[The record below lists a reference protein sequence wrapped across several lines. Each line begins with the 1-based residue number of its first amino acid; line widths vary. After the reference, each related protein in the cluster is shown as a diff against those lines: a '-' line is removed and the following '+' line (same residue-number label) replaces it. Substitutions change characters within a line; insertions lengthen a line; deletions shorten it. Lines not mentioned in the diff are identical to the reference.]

1 MQIGTDQSYLLGL
14 FNTSSSDSNGIVSM
28 DLSSL
33 YAPISTAS
41 SASGSNNPVAPTP
54 PWNTTETPV
63 QASAKVQSALAG
75 QSFINENAAKLNFP
89 GASTDY
95 KKLFALYQG
104 LSSLMD
110 LANTAAGPNSPQYNA
125 QLAQAFASGMQE
137 VSRYL
142 ATSTF
147 SKLRLT
153 EGVSTTADTAQ
164 LKIAEPAA
172 TYITPPLTNSPTADV
187 AAFDGAAQFSIAV
200 TLNNVTKNIPIDLA
214 NLGTQPRSIG
224 AVVDY
229 INAQLSAAGVETRFA
244 TSRIPGQ
251 PQIITSGGTTV
262 NLPPTSDQ
270 WALKVNVGT
279 SETVSFSAP
288 QTAGAVYVGQTVGNP
303 NSAADPKI
311 VADARSQ
318 LLKFQTDTTNVSAP
332 PQISS
337 QPNFVA
343 SRVFAENLDTGVG
356 TIHAMQT
363 AADGSVYMLAD
374 VTRSVEGQAV
384 QGTQDVALMKYDSA
398 GQLIYTRTLG
408 ASDSASGLGLAVSS
422 TGQVAVVGQ
431 VTGTLNGA
439 TNGAL
444 NSNAN
449 GTSDQ
454 TDSFTTL
461 YDKSG
466 NEVWTDRRG
475 STLQDQASQVAFS
488 GDGATVYVA
497 GQAQGQMPGSSV
509 PPAGGYDGY
518 IAAFKTSAT
527 GGPQATFTQSFGT
540 AGQDTPKG
548 MVIDGNQLITASVE
562 SGHAVLRNYDIS
574 SGQPVLSS
582 TRDLGDL
589 QGGNLTGLALN
600 AGQLVVSG
608 TTANGALAAGTITR
622 AASGGTD
629 AFAAQIAE
637 NLSPSAGD
645 AIAYYGGSGNDKAT
659 ALSVSN
665 GQVWIAGQAG
675 TDLPGQPAVG
685 TQDGFLAQL
694 NISAGTIVNSD
705 RFTGKDGMAAPTA
718 IAVDTSGSSFLDRLG
733 LPKGTLGGDTSLQL
747 SSHSTLRAGE
757 QFTVG
762 PAHGSQATITIDP
775 GETLSTLATKIQRAS
790 GSNLT
795 ATVTNTMTQQQLIL
809 TPTYGSSMIQLSS
822 GPKGKDA
829 LATLGLPEG
838 LLSQT
843 ITLGGK
849 TSAADG
855 GTKIYGLGLATTV
868 NIDNA
873 AQISHAKSV
882 VNSALGVIR
891 MAYQDLV
898 TAASPPTP
906 AQAAAAAGK
915 TNAVPQYLTDELAN
929 LNAGLARLTGGS
941 SGSTTSL
948 LA

>member
-1 MQIGTDQSYLLGL
+1 MQIGTDQSFVLGL
-14 FNTSSSDSNGIVSM
+14 FNTSNTNSNGVTSM

-33 YAPISTAS
+33 YAPSSSGNSSTPS
-41 SASGSNNPVAPTP
+41 RPVAPTP
-54 PWNTTETPV
+54 PWNTTETTAK
-63 QASAKVQSALAG
+63 ASANVQVALAG
-75 QSFINENAAKLNFP
+75 QSFINENAAQLDLP
-89 GASTDY
+89 SASTDY
-95 KKLFALYQG
+95 RKLFALYQG

-110 LANTAAGPNSPQYNA
+110 LANTAAGPTSPQFHA
-125 QLAQAFASGMQE
+125 QLSKAFDSGLTQI
-137 VSRYL
+137 SSYTN
-142 ATSTF
+142 TSTF
-147 SKLRLT
+147 NKLRLT
-153 EGVSTTADTAQ
+153 LGEADTADTAK
-164 LKIAEPAA
+164 LSIAKSA
-172 TYITPPLTNSPTADV
+172 TTYTTPPLTNSATADV
-187 AAFDGAAQFSIAV
+187 PAFDGAAQFNIAV
-200 TLNNVTKNIPIDLA
+200 KLNHTTTNIPIDLS
-214 NLGTQPRSIG
+214 NLGAQPRSI
-224 AVVDY
+224 ANVVTY
-229 INAQLSAAGVETRFA
+229 INSQLSAAGVQTRVA
-244 TSRIPGQ
+244 TIRIPGQ
-251 PQIITSGGTTV
+251 VQTITSGGRTV
-262 NLPPTSDQ
+262 SLPPTSDQ
-270 WALKVNVGT
+270 WALQIHVGT
-279 SETVSFSAP
+279 SETVGFSAP

-303 NSAADPKI
+303 NPAVTH
-311 VADARSQ
+311 VADTRSQ

-343 SRVFAENLDTGVG
+343 GRVFAENLDTGVG

-363 AADGSVYMLAD
+363 GADGSVYMLAD
-374 VTRSVEGQAV
+374 VTHSVEGQAV

-398 GQLIYTRTLG
+398 GRLIYTRTLG

-449 GTSDQ
+449 GPSDL

-461 YDKSG
+461 YDASG

-475 STLQDQASQVAFS
+475 AALQDQASQVTFS
-488 GDGATVYVA
+488 ADGSTVYIA
-497 GQAQGQMPGSSV
+497 GQAQGAMPGSPVAPS
-509 PPAGGYDGY
+509 GGYDGY
-518 IAAFKTSAT
+518 IAAFQTTAAGT
-527 GGPQATFTQSFGT
+527 PHATFTQSFGT

-548 MVIDGNQLITASVE
+548 MVVDGNRLITASVE

-574 SGQPVLSS
+574 TGQPVLSS

-589 QGGNLTGLALN
+589 QGGSITGLALN
-600 AGQLVVSG
+600 AGQLVVAG
-608 TTANGALAAGTITR
+608 TTANAALSAGTITR

-645 AIAYYGGSGNDKAT
+645 AIAYYGGSGNDRAS

-675 TDLPGQPAVG
+675 TDLPNQPAVG
-685 TQDGFLAQL
+685 TKDGFIAQL
-694 NISAGTIVNSD
+694 NITSGTIVSSE

-718 IAVDTSGSSFLDRLG
+718 IAVDTTGSSFLDRIG

-747 SSHSTLRAGE
+747 RSHSTLRAGE

-762 PAHGSQATITIDP
+762 PAKGPQTTITIDP
-775 GETLSTLATKIQRAS
+775 GETLKTLAIKIQRAS

-795 ATVTNTMTQQQLIL
+795 ATVTNTMSQQQLIL
-809 TPTYGSSMIQLSS
+809 TPTYGSSMVQLGG
-822 GPKGKDA
+822 GPEGKNA

-838 LLSQT
+838 LISRVT
-843 ITLGGK
+843 TVGKK
-849 TSAADG
+849 TSPADG
-855 GTKIYGLGLATTV
+855 GSKIYGLGLASTV

-873 AQISHAKSV
+873 SQITHAKSV

-891 MAYQDLV
+891 RAYQDLV
-898 TAASPPTP
+898 TASSPLTP
-906 AQAAAAAGK
+906 AAAAAAAGK
-915 TNAVPQYLTDELAN
+915 SGTVPKYLSDQLAN
-929 LNAGLARLTGGS
+929 LTAGLERLTGGT
-941 SGSTTSL
+941 STTSL
-948 LA
+948 RA